1 MSFEIKGKIKILF
14 DRQDFPSGFFKRD
27 FVITSNDQYPQDI
40 KFGALK
46 ERVEQLDGLSVDDEV
61 TVKFDVKGREYN
73 GNYYVDLNAWR
84 IERGAS
90 GQASGQGAQAGA
102 QAGSSEGQ
110 SSQTSQASAPNVT
123 SAPLPEVAAVELSS
137 SADSDDDLPF

>member
-1 MSFEIKGKIKILF
+1 MSFEIKGKIKVLF

-27 FVITSNDQYPQDI
+27 FVITTNDQYPQDI

-90 GQASGQGAQAGA
+90 SQAAQVDAQAD
-102 QAGSSEGQ
+102 Q
-110 SSQTSQASAPNVT
+110 SSQDSPAPAPKVS

-137 SADSDDDLPF
+137 SSDSDDDLPF

>member
-1 MSFEIKGKIKILF
+1 MSFEIKGKIKVLF

-27 FVITSNDQYPQDI
+27 FVITTNDQYPQDI

-46 ERVEQLDGLSVDDEV
+46 ERVEQLEGLSVEDEV

-90 GQASGQGAQAGA
+90 SQAAQVAGQADQY
-102 QAGSSEGQ
+102 
-110 SSQTSQASAPNVT
+110 SQTSQAQAPKV
-123 SAPLPEVAAVELSS
+123 SLDPLPEVSAVELSS
-137 SADSDDDLPF
+137 SSDSDDDLPF

>member
-1 MSFEIKGKIKILF
+1 MSFEIKGKIKVLF

-27 FVITSNDQYPQDI
+27 FVITTNDQYPQDI

-90 GQASGQGAQAGA
+90 SQAAQVAGHVAGHVAGQAD
-102 QAGSSEGQ
+102 Q
-110 SSQTSQASAPNVT
+110 SSQASQAQAPKV
-123 SAPLPEVAAVELSS
+123 SSDPLPEVSAVELSS
-137 SADSDDDLPF
+137 SSDSDDDLPF

>member
-1 MSFEIKGKIKILF
+1 MSFEIKGKIKVLF

-27 FVITSNDQYPQDI
+27 FVITTNDQYPQDI

-90 GQASGQGAQAGA
+90 SQAAQVGAQAD
-102 QAGSSEGQ
+102 Q
-110 SSQTSQASAPNVT
+110 SSQASPAPAPAPKVS

-137 SADSDDDLPF
+137 SSDSDDDLPF

>member
-1 MSFEIKGKIKILF
+1 MSFEIKGKIKVLF
-14 DRQDFPSGFFKRD
+14 DRQDFPSGFYKRD
-27 FVITSNDQYPQDI
+27 FVITTNDQYPQDI

-46 ERVEQLDGLSVDDEV
+46 ERVEQLEGLSVEDEV

-90 GQASGQGAQAGA
+90 SQAAQVAGQVAGQT
-102 QAGSSEGQ
+102 EQ
-110 SSQTSQASAPNVT
+110 SSQTSQAQAPKV
-123 SAPLPEVAAVELSS
+123 SLDPLPEVSAVELSS
-137 SADSDDDLPF
+137 SSDSDDDLPF

>member
-1 MSFEIKGKIKILF
+1 MSFDIKGKIKVLF

-27 FVITSNDQYPQDI
+27 FVITTNDQYPQDI

-84 IERGAS
+84 IERGA
-90 GQASGQGAQAGA
+90 ASQGSSQTLQTGAQ
-102 QAGSSEGQ
+102 EGQ
-110 SSQTSQASAPNVT
+110 SSQTSQTSAPNVT

-137 SADSDDDLPF
+137 SSDSDDDLPF

>member
-1 MSFEIKGKIKILF
+1 MSFEIKGKIKVLF

-27 FVITSNDQYPQDI
+27 FVITTNDQYPQDI

-46 ERVEQLDGLSVDDEV
+46 ERVEQLEGLSVEDEV

-90 GQASGQGAQAGA
+90 SQAAHVAGHVVGQAD
-102 QAGSSEGQ
+102 Q
-110 SSQTSQASAPNVT
+110 SSQTSQAQAPKV
-123 SAPLPEVAAVELSS
+123 SLDPLPEVSAVELSS
-137 SADSDDDLPF
+137 SSDSDDDLPF

>member
-1 MSFEIKGKIKILF
+1 MSFEIKGKVKMLF

-27 FVITSNDQYPQDI
+27 FVITTNDQYPQDI

-46 ERVEQLDGLSVDDEV
+46 ERVEQLEGLSVDNEV

-84 IERGAS
+84 IEKGS
-90 GQASGQGAQAGA
+90 AQ
-102 QAGSSEGQ
+102 Q
-110 SSQTSQASAPNVT
+110 SSTQTSSQAASSPAVSSAPM
-123 SAPLPEVAAVELSS
+123 PEVAAVELSPS
-137 SADSDDDLPF
+137 DSEDDLPF

>member
-1 MSFEIKGKIKILF
+1 MSFEIKGKIKVLF

-27 FVITSNDQYPQDI
+27 FVITTNDQYPQDI

-46 ERVEQLDGLSVDDEV
+46 ERVEQLEGLSVEDEV

-90 GQASGQGAQAGA
+90 SQAAQVAGQVAGQAD
-102 QAGSSEGQ
+102 Q
-110 SSQTSQASAPNVT
+110 SSQTSQAQAPKV
-123 SAPLPEVAAVELSS
+123 SLDPLPEVSAVELSS
-137 SADSDDDLPF
+137 SSDSDDDLPF

>member
-1 MSFEIKGKIKILF
+1 MSFEIKGKVKVLF

-27 FVITSNDQYPQDI
+27 FVVTTNDQYPQDI

-90 GQASGQGAQAGA
+90 NQAAQVGAQV
-102 QAGSSEGQ
+102 GQ
-110 SSQTSQASAPNVT
+110 SSQASPAPAPKVSST
-123 SAPLPEVAAVELSS
+123 PLPEVAAVELSS
-137 SADSDDDLPF
+137 SSDSDDDLPF

>member
-1 MSFEIKGKIKILF
+1 MSFEIKGKIKVLF

-27 FVITSNDQYPQDI
+27 FVITTNDQYPQDI

-46 ERVEQLDGLSVDDEV
+46 ERVEQLEGLSVEDEV

-90 GQASGQGAQAGA
+90 SQAAQVAAQVAGQAD
-102 QAGSSEGQ
+102 Q
-110 SSQTSQASAPNVT
+110 SSQTSQAQASKV
-123 SAPLPEVAAVELSS
+123 SFDPLPEVSAVELSS
-137 SADSDDDLPF
+137 SSDSDDDLPF

>member
-1 MSFEIKGKIKILF
+1 MSFEIKGKIKVLF

-27 FVITSNDQYPQDI
+27 FVITTNDQYPQDI

-90 GQASGQGAQAGA
+90 GQAA
-102 QAGSSEGQ
+102 QAGSQAGSLGGQ

>member
-1 MSFEIKGKIKILF
+1 MSFEIKGKIKVLF
-14 DRQDFPSGFFKRD
+14 DRQDFPSGFYKRD
-27 FVITSNDQYPQDI
+27 FVITTNEQYPQDI

-46 ERVEQLDGLSVDDEV
+46 ERVEQLEGLSVEDEV

-90 GQASGQGAQAGA
+90 SQAAQVAGQVAGQT
-102 QAGSSEGQ
+102 EQ
-110 SSQTSQASAPNVT
+110 SSQTSQAQAPKV
-123 SAPLPEVAAVELSS
+123 SFDPLPEVSAVELSS
-137 SADSDDDLPF
+137 SSDSDDDLPF

>member
-1 MSFEIKGKIKILF
+1 MSFEIKGKIKVLF
-14 DRQDFPSGFFKRD
+14 DRQDFPSGFYKRD
-27 FVITSNDQYPQDI
+27 FVITSNEQYPQDI

-46 ERVEQLDGLSVDDEV
+46 ERVEQLEGLSVEDEV

-90 GQASGQGAQAGA
+90 SQAAQVAGQT
-102 QAGSSEGQ
+102 EQ
-110 SSQTSQASAPNVT
+110 SSQTSQAQAPKV
-123 SAPLPEVAAVELSS
+123 SLDPLPEVSAVELSS
-137 SADSDDDLPF
+137 SSDSDDDLPF

>member
-1 MSFEIKGKIKILF
+1 MSFEIKGKIKVLF
-14 DRQDFPSGFFKRD
+14 DRQDFPSGFYKRD
-27 FVITSNDQYPQDI
+27 FVITTNDQYPQDI

-46 ERVEQLDGLSVDDEV
+46 ERVEQLEGLSVEDEV

-90 GQASGQGAQAGA
+90 SQAAQVAAQVAGQAD
-102 QAGSSEGQ
+102 Q
-110 SSQTSQASAPNVT
+110 SSQTSQAQAPKV
-123 SAPLPEVAAVELSS
+123 SLDPLPEVSAVELSS
-137 SADSDDDLPF
+137 SSDSDDDLPF

>member
-1 MSFEIKGKIKILF
+1 MSFEIKGKIKVLF

-27 FVITSNDQYPQDI
+27 FVITTNDQYPQDI

-46 ERVEQLDGLSVDDEV
+46 ERVEQLNGLSVDDEV

-90 GQASGQGAQAGA
+90 SQAAQVAAQVAGQAD
-102 QAGSSEGQ
+102 Q
-110 SSQTSQASAPNVT
+110 SSQASPAAQVPAPKV
-123 SAPLPEVAAVELSS
+123 SSDPLPEVAAVELSS
-137 SADSDDDLPF
+137 SSDSDDDLPF

>member
-1 MSFEIKGKIKILF
+1 MSFEIKGKIKVLF
-14 DRQDFPSGFFKRD
+14 DRQDFPSGFYKRD
-27 FVITSNDQYPQDI
+27 FVITSNEQYPQDI

-46 ERVEQLDGLSVDDEV
+46 ERVEQLEGLSVEDEV

-90 GQASGQGAQAGA
+90 SQAAQVAGQVASQAD
-102 QAGSSEGQ
+102 Q
-110 SSQTSQASAPNVT
+110 SSQTSQAQAPKV
-123 SAPLPEVAAVELSS
+123 SLDPLPEVSAVELSS
-137 SADSDDDLPF
+137 SSDSDDDLPF

>member
-1 MSFEIKGKIKILF
+1 MSFEIKGKVKVLF

-27 FVITSNDQYPQDI
+27 FVITTNDQYPQDI

-46 ERVEQLDGLSVDDEV
+46 ERVEQLEGLSVEDEV

-90 GQASGQGAQAGA
+90 SQAAQVAGQVAGQAD
-102 QAGSSEGQ
+102 Q
-110 SSQTSQASAPNVT
+110 SSQTSQAQAPKV
-123 SAPLPEVAAVELSS
+123 SLDPLPEVSAVELSS
-137 SADSDDDLPF
+137 SSDSDDDLPF

>member
-1 MSFEIKGKIKILF
+1 MSFEIKGKIKVLF
-14 DRQDFPSGFFKRD
+14 DRQDFPSGFYKRD
-27 FVITSNDQYPQDI
+27 FVITSNEQYPQDI

-46 ERVEQLDGLSVDDEV
+46 ERVEQLEGLSVEDEV

-90 GQASGQGAQAGA
+90 SQAAQVAGQAD
-102 QAGSSEGQ
+102 Q
-110 SSQTSQASAPNVT
+110 SSQTSQAQAPKV
-123 SAPLPEVAAVELSS
+123 SLDPLPEVSAVELSS
-137 SADSDDDLPF
+137 SSDSDDDLPF

>member
-1 MSFEIKGKIKILF
+1 MSFEIKGKIKVLF

-27 FVITSNDQYPQDI
+27 FVITTNDQYPQDI

-90 GQASGQGAQAGA
+90 SQAAQVDAQA
-102 QAGSSEGQ
+102 GQ
-110 SSQTSQASAPNVT
+110 SSQASPTPAPKVS

-137 SADSDDDLPF
+137 SSDSDDDLPF